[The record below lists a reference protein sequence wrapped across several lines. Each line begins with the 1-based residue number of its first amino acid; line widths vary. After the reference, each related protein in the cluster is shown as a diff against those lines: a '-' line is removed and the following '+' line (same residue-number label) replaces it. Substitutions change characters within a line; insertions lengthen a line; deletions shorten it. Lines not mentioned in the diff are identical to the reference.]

1 MMLKME
7 VRHVYCSFVTFPL
20 AVGHLFE
27 AHKKDTLSPEH
38 NEAIEDMRGMIQGY
52 MDDRKT
58 EPESKAKALLLCKQ
72 LGLNASKLDDGEWR
86 VLMKVLERSP
96 LLKRGEHRK

>member
-1 MMLKME
+1 LW
-7 VRHVYCSFVTFPL
+7 RINT
-20 AVGHLFE
+20 
-27 AHKKDTLSPEH
+27 HKKDALSPEH
-38 NEAIEDMRGMIQGY
+38 SEAIEDMKGMIQGY
-52 MDDRKT
+52 MDDRKK
-58 EPESKAKALLLCKQ
+58 ESENKVKALLFCKQ